1 MEETKI
7 GLARWLEE
15 QCREE
20 HLSLREAGKKAG
32 LSHSAIH
39 DIMKGGHPS
48 AKSLIKLATAFSNN
62 NHHKRGALED
72 ELFILAGYRSE
83 HAHVSG
89 PVAELMDIVSG
100 FSKSQLSVVRAFA
113 TYLAEVNKHGK

>member
-1 MEETKI
+1 MGEKI
-7 GLARWLEE
+7 NRLAQWLEE

-39 DIMKGGHPS
+39 DIVKGGHPS
-48 AKSLIKLATAFSNN
+48 AKSVTKLAVAFSNN
-62 NHHKRGALED
+62 NDHQRAALED

-83 HAHVSG
+83 HTHISG
-89 PVAELMDIVSG
+89 PMAELMDIVSG

-113 TYLAEVNKHGK
+113 TYLDEVNKHGK